1 MSINDKD
8 LPPSILLLAHF
19 INLALLSSALPEE
32 GDVDDDDDDDEDEDK
47 PLLMASAN
55 TFCKFGCELLL
66 FLLLF

>member
-32 GDVDDDDDDDEDEDK
+32 GDVDDDDDDDDDDDVDDDDDDYDDDVATV
-47 PLLMASAN
+47 PIL
-55 TFCKFGCELLL
+55 
-66 FLLLF
+66 